1 MKKLFFVLLMGVS
14 FLAAAQVNPFRFA
27 FITDLHIGS
36 PNGSAEEDLRRTVR
50 DIVSMDDIAFV
61 LVTGDITELGTDQE
75 ILLAKSILDSLDI
88 PWYIIPGNH
97 DTGWSES
104 GGVSF
109 IRVFGGDK
117 FSFTYNG
124 VRFLGCASGPYVR
137 MSDGHVPRDAVNWL
151 DNQLNG
157 ISDEQPLI
165 MVNHYPLDNSLDNWY
180 EVTDR
185 IRKKNTWLAICGH
198 GHSNKKMDFEGTPG
212 VMGRSNLR
220 AKAEIGGYNIVS
232 VTADSVFF
240 AERRPGK
247 RTLPVWNSLPTTRAP
262 RNGLVQGA
270 TYPRPSYLIND
281 SFPNVKQEW
290 VYADEA
296 NIISTPAEG
305 EGVVVVGNQSGKLNA
320 FSLKEHKKLWSVS
333 TGGAIYSSPA
343 IRDGKVVV
351 GSGDGKVY
359 CLQVKSGRSLWK
371 WQANASVL
379 GSPVLSGDTVFI
391 GTSDHRIV
399 ALKFSSGKLIWQ
411 YEGLEG
417 PVVSTPL
424 LYQEKLI
431 VGAWDRH
438 LYALNRT
445 NGNLV
450 WKWNNGTMVRN
461 FSPASCIPV
470 ASDGVVYIMAP
481 DRFTTAIDA
490 QTGQTLWRTKDGG
503 VRESIGIS
511 NDGKWIYGKSMQDTI
526 VAYRASRDSMGFAW
540 KMHAGFGYEHVPSM
554 LIEKDGLVFFGT
566 RNGVVYAINPLTR
579 AISWAH
585 KVDNS
590 MVNTVRV
597 LSGKR
602 VLVSTMDGKLALL
615 RYQ

>member
-1 MKKLFFVLLMGVS
+1 MKKFFFVFLLTLG
-14 FLAAAQVNPFRFA
+14 LKGWAQISPFRFA
-27 FITDLHIGS
+27 FVTDIHIGS
-36 PNGSAEEDLRRTVR
+36 PNGSPEEDLRRTVR
-50 DIVSMDDIAFV
+50 DIVAMDDIAFV
-61 LVTGDITELGTDQE
+61 LLTGDITELGTDQE
-75 ILLAKSILDSLDI
+75 IALAKSILDSLDV

-109 IRVFGGDK
+109 IRMFGSDK

-151 DNQLNG
+151 EKELKKLSPTD
-157 ISDEQPLI
+157 PLI

-180 EVTDR
+180 ELTDR
-185 IRKKNTWLAICGH
+185 IRTKNIWMAICGH
-198 GHSNKKMDFEGTPG
+198 GHANRKMDFEDIPG

-220 AKAEIGGYNIVS
+220 AKAEVGGYNL
-232 VTADSVFF
+232 VTVRQDSILF

-247 RTLPVWNSLPTTRAP
+247 KTLPVWHAIATTQGPRAS
-262 RNGLVQGA
+262 NTVSA
-270 TYPRPSYLIND
+270 FPRPSYLIND
-281 SFPNVKQEW
+281 SFPLVKKQWEFS
-290 VYADEA
+290 DEA
-296 NIISTPAEG
+296 NIISTPAAAEG
-305 EGVVVVGNQSGKLNA
+305 KVVVGNQAGQLNA
-320 FSLKEHKKLWSVS
+320 FSLKSGKKLWAVKTS
-333 TGGAIYSSPA
+333 GAIYSSPA

-351 GSGDGKVY
+351 GSGDGTVY
-359 CLQVKSGRSLWK
+359 CVQLTNGRSVWNWK
-371 WQANASVL
+371 ANASVL

-399 ALKFSSGKLIWQ
+399 ALRFSTGQLIWQ

-424 LYQEKLI
+424 LYQGKLI

-438 LYALNRT
+438 LYALHT
-445 NGNLV
+445 VNGQLA
-450 WKWNNGTMVRN
+450 WKWNNGNSVRN

-481 DRFTTAIDA
+481 DRFTSAIDA
-490 QTGQTLWRTKDGG
+490 NTGQTLWRIKDGG

-511 NDGKWIYGKSMQDTI
+511 EDGQWIFGKSMQDTI
-526 VAYRASRDSMGFAW
+526 VAYKTSKEPQTFAW

-566 RNGVVYAINPLTR
+566 RNGVVYAIDPTTR
-579 AISWAH
+579 SVKWAH
-585 KVDNS
+585 KIDNS
-590 MVNTVRV
+590 MINTVRV
-597 LSGKR
+597 LDNKR
-602 VLVSTMDGKLALL
+602 LLVSTMDGKLVLL
-615 RYQ
+615 SYP